1 MSRGDLT
8 FQPVHTLARLVAE
21 GQVSA
26 VELLDAH
33 LERIEEIDDQINAV
47 VTVDEDGARTTAE
60 AADRATAAGES
71 WGPLHGVPAT
81 IKDALAVAGLRCT
94 GGAIELTDNTP
105 TEDATVVSRVKGA
118 GAVIMGKTNLPRWSS
133 DAQASNEI
141 FGTTNNPW
149 DLTRG
154 PGGSSGG
161 AAAAV
166 ATGMAAFDLGTDIGG
181 SVRLPAHFCGV
192 WGHKP
197 TFGIVPA
204 FGYIDHPSAGLTEPD
219 INVVGPIART
229 GEDLALLLD
238 VIAGAAPDQTAG
250 WRLELPPSPV
260 EGLAGTRVGMWLDDP
275 ACPVGTEVAE
285 VLGLLPGL
293 LDGAG
298 AIVDPDARPDVSF
311 DTVAEIGRPL
321 IAAATSPARSD
332 EEFGQLVANE
342 DAAVDQVRARWAGA
356 STMRHRDW
364 LLLTEERARVRK
376 AWAVFFETVDV
387 LLCPVAIVPAFP
399 HVTGGNIYTRTL
411 DVDGTT
417 RAYADLISWTSF
429 IGFAYLPS
437 TVVPVG
443 LSPSGLPVGVQVV
456 APHLADRTA
465 LRVAQSI
472 GELTGGWQMPPG
484 LVPSEADPR

>member
-1 MSRGDLT
+1 MSAADPTLE
-8 FQPVHTLARLVAE
+8 PVHEQARLVAAR
-21 GQVSA
+21 QVSA

-33 LERIEEIDDQINAV
+33 LARIDEIDGRINAV
-47 VTVDEDGARTTAE
+47 ATLDEAGARSTAE
-60 AADRATAAGES
+60 AADRATMAGES

-94 GGAIELTDNTP
+94 GGAVELTDNVA
-105 TEDATVVSRVKGA
+105 TEDATVVSRVRQA

-197 TFGIVPA
+197 SFGIVPA
-204 FGYIDHPSAGLTEPD
+204 FGYIDHPTAGITEPD
-219 INVVGPIART
+219 INVLGPLART

-238 VIAGAAPDQTAG
+238 IIAGPAPDQEPA
-250 WRLELPPSPV
+250 WRLELPPPGV
-260 EGLAGTRVGMWLDDP
+260 DDLAEARVALWLDDP
-275 ACPVGTEVAE
+275 ACPVGVEVAE
-285 VLGLLPGL
+285 VLGRLPAL
-293 LDGAG
+293 LDEAG
-298 AIVDPDARPDVSF
+298 AVVDIGARPHVSF
-311 DTVAEIGRPL
+311 DTVAEVGRPL

-332 EEFGQLVANE
+332 AEFDQLVANE
-342 DAAVDQVRARWAGA
+342 TGAVDQVRARWAGA

-364 LLLTEERARVRK
+364 LLLTEQRARIRR
-376 AWAVFFETVDV
+376 AWARFFETTDV

-411 DVDGTT
+411 DVDGAN
-417 RAYADLISWTSF
+417 RPYADLISWTSF

-443 LSPSGLPVGVQVV
+443 LSASGLPVGVQVV
-456 APHLADRTA
+456 APYLDDRTA

-472 GELTGGWQMPPG
+472 GDLTGGWQAPP
-484 LVPSEADPR
+484 VI